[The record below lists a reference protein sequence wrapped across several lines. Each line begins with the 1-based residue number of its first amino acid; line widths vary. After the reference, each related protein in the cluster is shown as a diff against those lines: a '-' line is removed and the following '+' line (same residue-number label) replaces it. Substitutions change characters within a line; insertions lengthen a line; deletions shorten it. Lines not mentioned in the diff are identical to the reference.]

1 MDAQTPDPTVADL
14 WSALDADP
22 SALTHLQLDGS
33 DPMLPSVFR
42 IGTLASASLGALGLM
57 AAELVRQRGGGR
69 QAVRVDMRHALA
81 MFRSERLLR
90 INGQPPANPWS
101 PLSGFYAT
109 EDGRWIQLHTNFDHH
124 RDGVLRLLGCED
136 RRAAVE
142 QAIAQW
148 PGAELE
154 HRLADAGLCAALVRS
169 VDEWQ
174 SHAQAR
180 ALADEPL
187 VRIER
192 IGSAPPRP
200 LPGGEQPLSGV
211 RVLELSRVIAGP
223 VAGRSL
229 AQHGAQVLAIGAAH
243 LQQIDSVLP
252 DLQRGKRSAHLD
264 LRQPAQRDRL
274 LALPAEADVFLQ
286 AFRPG
291 ALDRFGFD
299 ALSLAARR
307 PGLIHVS
314 INAYGQTGP
323 WAGRRGY
330 DSLVQSA
337 SGIADA
343 EQRARG
349 AARPLHLPCQALDHA
364 TGVLAA
370 LGAMTALH
378 RRAEHGGSWRV
389 QVSLARTGAWLQSL
403 GRVPGGDH
411 QAEPPLDAQ
420 LDGLEALGE
429 LHCVTPAE
437 QLSRTPARLGAPP
450 RPGGDNRAW
459 W

>member
-1 MDAQTPDPTVADL
+1 MDAPTSEETAARL
-14 WSALDADP
+14 WQALDADP
-22 SALTHLQLDGS
+22 AALAWLKLDGA
-33 DPMLPSVFR
+33 DPLLPSVFR

-57 AAELVRQRGGGR
+57 AAELRHERGGGR
-69 QAVRVDMRHALA
+69 QAVRVEMRHALA
-81 MFRSERLLR
+81 MFRSERLLL
-90 INGQPPANPWS
+90 IGGQPPANPWS

-109 EDGRWIQLHTNFDHH
+109 ADGRWIQLHTNFDHH
-124 RDGVLRLLGCED
+124 RDGVLQLLDCEN
-136 RRAAVE
+136 RREAVE
-142 QAIAQW
+142 QAIARW

-154 HRLADAGLCAALVRS
+154 DRLADAGLCAALVRS

-174 SHAQAR
+174 AHPQAR
-180 ALADEPL
+180 ALAGEPL

-192 IGSAPPRP
+192 IGEAPPQG
-200 LPGGEQPLSGV
+200 LPGGEQPLSGL
-211 RVLELSRVIAGP
+211 RVLDLSRVIAGP
-223 VAGRSL
+223 VAGRAL
-229 AQHGAQVLAIGAAH
+229 AQHGAQVLAIGAPH

-274 LALPAEADVFLQ
+274 LALVGQGDVFLQ

-291 ALDRFGFD
+291 ALDRLGLD
-299 ALSLAARR
+299 AATLAARR
-307 PGLIHVS
+307 PGLVHVS
-314 INAYGQTGP
+314 INAYGEHGP

-370 LGAMTALH
+370 LGAMAALY
-378 RRAEHGGSWRV
+378 RRASQGGSWRV
-389 QVSLARTGAWLQSL
+389 QVSLARTGAWLLSL
-403 GRVPGGDH
+403 GRVPGGEDRP
-411 QAEPPLDAQ
+411 EPQPDEQ
-420 LDGLEALGE
+420 LNGLQTLGE
-429 LHCVTPAE
+429 LQCVAPAE
-437 QLSRTPARLGAPP
+437 QLSRTPARLRPPP
-450 RPGGDNRAW
+450 RPGGDAPAW